1 MDSFPRILYVS
12 YIKLTLLQVTSIL
25 RHFKVHDLVTSEM
38 KSSGLAS
45 FVRLLSSEMSFP
57 MTWSKLWHLGS
68 CLQAS
73 KQ

>member
-1 MDSFPRILYVS
+1 MESFLES
-12 YIKLTLLQVTSIL
+12 YICHAVNRLFYNLPLFL
-25 RHFKVHDLVTSEM
+25 GFFKYNLVTSEM

-45 FVRLLSSEMSFP
+45 FVRLLSSQVSFP
-57 MTWSKLWHLGS
+57 MTWLKLWHLAS